1 MSTVSPPTTTTE
13 LMITA
18 DSASKFRNFQY
29 IQVTIKLVTIVKFL
43 RNFIFYLVW
52 SNNNGVHEQFHTLYI
67 YMIEI
72 TMLYLG

>member
-18 DSASKFRNFQY
+18 DSASKLRNFKY
-29 IQVTIKLVTIVKFL
+29 IQVTIKLVTIVNFL
-43 RNFIFYLVW
+43 RNFIFYIVW
-52 SNNNGVHEQFHTLYI
+52 CNNNGVHEQFHTLYI

-72 TMLYLG
+72 PCNT